1 LTIEWPVLWVDTDDD
16 LPQIGAPSLEW
27 QGKPLDIPTI
37 DEWTLQMGRGRFATL
52 TVQVP
57 VIVPTRTATFTHLL
71 PDPLRARA
79 APRLPQKSP
88 AIFSRVFSGS
98 RDYPDLDPRSAAI
111 GRG

>member
-57 VIVPTRTATFTHLL
+57 VIVRTRPRPAVKDHTH
-71 PDPLRARA
+71 PSEYDHSDDTDKDGHVHAPA
-79 APRLPQKSP
+79 A
-88 AIFSRVFSGS
+88 
-98 RDYPDLDPRSAAI
+98 
-111 GRG
+111 